1 LPAKN
6 DFDWAR
12 ITQLLLCSLQGGT
25 SMPNSDLLLSLLS
38 KMNGNLLAIE
48 QASIMEL
55 TNRVEQ

>member
-1 LPAKN
+1 
-6 DFDWAR
+6 
-12 ITQLLLCSLQGGT
+12 
-25 SMPNSDLLLSLLS
+25 MPNSDLLLSLLS